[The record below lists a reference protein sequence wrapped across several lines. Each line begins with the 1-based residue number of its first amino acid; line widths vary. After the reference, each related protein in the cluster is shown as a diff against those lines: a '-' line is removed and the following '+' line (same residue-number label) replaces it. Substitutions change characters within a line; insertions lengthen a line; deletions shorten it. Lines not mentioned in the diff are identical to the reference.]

1 MREGEALGAREE
13 SSENEDDDVEQNG
26 VVVGMTPEFEHH
38 SGEKP
43 PLGTAYS
50 RRPSAIEASLTLWCQ
65 RQNVKMKVLR
75 TSSSYG
81 PLLLEVIKMNKSREA
96 GC

>member
-1 MREGEALGAREE
+1 MAREKRE
-13 SSENEDDDVEQNG
+13 NSEKDDDDVEQNG

-38 SGEKP
+38 LGEAS
-43 PLGTAYS
+43 PLGRVHS
-50 RRPSAIEASLTLWCQ
+50 RRPSAIEASLILWCR

-75 TSSSYG
+75 TSSAYG
-81 PLLLEVIKMNKSREA
+81 LLLLEVIKMNKRREA